1 MRVALLKDG
10 KVVKRLHQDDG
21 VEIDKDA
28 LKRRAPDVEFDDVQV
43 IDEAADLQARKDGW
57 DAVVDNRN
65 KWAESTE
72 GKKVL
77 AFRKMKREQKAKELK
92 KEFDAFETL
101 AED

>member
-43 IDEAADLQARKDGW
+43 IDETADLQTRKDGW
-57 DAVVDNRN
+57 AAVVNARN
-65 KWAESTE
+65 KWAKSEE

-77 AFRKMKREQKAKELK
+77 SFRKMKREKQAKEIK
-92 KEFDAFETL
+92 KEFDDFKPDAS
-101 AED
+101 